1 MVDLLKLSLISKAP
15 LTDFIFKKNQPVD
28 NLNLRNSFE
37 FLSSE
42 LPSEEDRQMSVK
54 VTLRK
59 SNEQILFVE
68 AGDDFADFVFSFLT
82 FPLGGVLH
90 MLQGFSSFRCIDN
103 LYKSLSDLSPE
114 MYFMSERVKEKLT
127 MPLIS
132 AKFDL
137 SNQILPISCIDI
149 LHKNIFE
156 LSPVDIKFHRTS
168 KTI

>member
-1 MVDLLKLSLISKAP
+1 
-15 LTDFIFKKNQPVD
+15 
-28 NLNLRNSFE
+28 
-37 FLSSE
+37 
-42 LPSEEDRQMSVK
+42 MSVK